1 MNEFEFAAIVKETKP
16 VVLSAIERNLVA
28 AYYHSIDD
36 VAQETYL
43 RAYRA
48 LSKNNFRGDS
58 SLSTW
63 IYSIARNEAKRMN
76 AKFLKEELK
85 AKRKAEKEFQNVDYK
100 NDYTNNIDILAMN
113 EGINS
118 LPDKYKEVL
127 SLVRDGY
134 SIEEISLKLKMSS
147 GTVKSRISR
156 GKELLRK
163 KLEDGYDKR

>member
-48 LSKNNFRGDS
+48 LSKNSFKGNS

-76 AKFLKEELK
+76 AKFLKEEIK
-85 AKRKAEKEFQNVDYK
+85 AKRKAERDFQNVKLNSD
-100 NDYTNNIDILAMN
+100 IDILALDD
-113 EGINS
+113 GISN
-118 LPDKYKEVL
+118 LPDKYREVL
-127 SLVRDGY
+127 LLIRDGY
-134 SIEEISLKLKMSS
+134 SIEEVSLKLKTGS
-147 GTVKSRISR
+147 GTIKSRLSR

-163 KLEDGYDKR
+163 ILEDGND